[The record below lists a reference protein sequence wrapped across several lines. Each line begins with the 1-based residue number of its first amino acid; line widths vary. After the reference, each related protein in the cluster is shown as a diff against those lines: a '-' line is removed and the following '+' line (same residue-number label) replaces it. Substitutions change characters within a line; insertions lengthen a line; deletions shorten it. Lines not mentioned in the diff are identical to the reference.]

1 MSILIGICK
10 EKYFLEWHH
19 KNKPISDMD
28 TMDDANIIYSNSG
41 GEILGSYVVVSY
53 YSETCL

>member
-1 MSILIGICK
+1 
-10 EKYFLEWHH
+10 
-19 KNKPISDMD
+19 MD

-41 GEILGSYVVVSY
+41 GEILGSYVVVLY